1 MEPGSGTLLC
11 VNECPD
17 EGTEWMKESG
27 ILLSW
32 EAGCWKQVGRKK
44 KEQKKSSPSA
54 GSGQFHGAAHLPAE
68 SLLFT
73 LSHPGSLAGFFRA
86 SLVLHP
92 STFPIWLLFLT
103 L

>member
-1 MEPGSGTLLC
+1 MG
-11 VNECPD
+11 
-17 EGTEWMKESG
+17 EGIRNPPESG
-27 ILLSW
+27 SRVL
-32 EAGCWKQVGRKK
+32 ETGWKKK

-86 SLVLHP
+86 LLVLHP